1 MRGHRQIFPIAPDN
15 SFGRTAQ
22 TGCLQPHQRCSAF
35 LLAPGVA
42 NRGAQRDQPGQ
53 QQIQLRRATRGPSRH
68 MADNPPMARPV
79 PRMTAAEIERVI
91 ATAWDDRPP
100 YKAVLVGHGLT
111 PGQMVQLLKREL
123 TPNAFKVWTARTR
136 SPLHTAHAAA
146 SRAAPK
152 RGR

>member
-1 MRGHRQIFPIAPDN
+1 MTDN
-15 SFGRTAQ
+15 Q
-22 TGCLQPHQRCSAF
+22 
-35 LLAPGVA
+35 
-42 NRGAQRDQPGQ
+42 
-53 QQIQLRRATRGPSRH
+53 
-68 MADNPPMARPV
+68 PMARPV

-136 SPLHTAHAAA
+136 GPLITAHPATG
-146 SRAAPK
+146 RVAPK